1 MHIVIVGGGIVGTA
15 IASRLG
21 PTDHDVTL
29 IERSRIGTET
39 TAASAG
45 LLMRTAVDPEPFDL
59 RFRNRAHEAYRP
71 LFEGGDLEADRIGI
85 VYVAE
90 TVTFAERLENSAAT
104 LREHGTDASFLEPAE
119 LAEFGIEPAGLEGG
133 LYTPDDR
140 ICDPTA
146 VANWFADRARE
157 TGVDVRTGVSVTD
170 VETRSGA
177 VSAVDTDAGRLE
189 ADRVVNATGPWAPEL
204 NELVGVS
211 LPLCHT
217 RGPMVALDCR
227 EPLECPTAIFES
239 KRYVRPA
246 GETGAWIGAY
256 RTEYVEGQRYDLR
269 DRSLPEGFAE
279 SVTAL
284 ETAVPALEGASV
296 VDEWVGYRTVTPDG
310 RPIVGETAVDGYL
323 VAVGM
328 TGKGITLAP
337 AVADVVREM
346 LADEVDPEVR
356 RRLSPDRFRD
366 DRTERTR

>member
-1 MHIVIVGGGIVGTA
+1 MRIVVIGGGIVGTA
-15 IASRLG
+15 VASRLG
-21 PTDHDVTL
+21 STDHDVTL
-29 IERSRIGTET
+29 LERSRIGEET

-45 LLMRTAVDPEPFDL
+45 LLMRTAVDPAPFDL
-59 RFRNRAHEAYRP
+59 RFRDRAHEAYRD
-71 LFEGGDLEADRIGI
+71 LFENGDLEAERIGI

-90 TVTFAERLENSAAT
+90 TAAFADRLEESATT
-104 LREHGTDASFLEPAE
+104 LREHGTDASYLEPTE
-119 LAEFGIEPAGLEGG
+119 LADFGIEPDGVEGG

-146 VANWFADRARE
+146 VANWFADRARNA
-157 TGVDVRTGVSVTD
+157 GVDVRTGIGVTD

-177 VSAVDTDAGRLE
+177 VSAVDTDEGRLD

-204 NELVGVS
+204 NKRVGVS

-217 RGPMVALDCR
+217 RGPMLALECR

-256 RTEYVEGQRYDLR
+256 QTDYAEGQRYDLR
-269 DRSLPEGFAE
+269 DRSLPDGFVE
-279 SVTAL
+279 SATDL

-310 RPIVGETAVDGYL
+310 RPIVGETAVDGYF

-337 AVADVVREM
+337 AVADVVREI

-356 RRLSPDRFRD
+356 SRLSPARF
-366 DRTERTR
+366 

>member
-21 PTDHDVTL
+21 PTDHDVTVL
-29 IERSRIGTET
+29 ERSQIGTET

-71 LFEGGDLEADRIGI
+71 LFEGSDLEADRIGI

-90 TVTFAERLENSAAT
+90 TATFAKRLENSATT
-104 LREHGTDASFLEPAE
+104 LREHGTDASYLEPTD
-119 LAEFGIEPAGLEGG
+119 LAEFGIEPDGIEGG

-157 TGVDVRTGVSVTD
+157 AGVDVRTGVSVTD

-177 VSAVDTDAGRLE
+177 VSAVVTDEGRLE
-189 ADRVVNATGPWAPEL
+189 ADCVANATGPWAPEL
-204 NELVGVS
+204 NERVGVS

-217 RGPMVALDCR
+217 RGPMIALDCH

-256 RTEYVEGQRYDLR
+256 RTAYVEGQRYDLR
-269 DRSLPEGFAE
+269 DRSLSEGFVE
-279 SVTAL
+279 SAMDL
-284 ETAVPALEGASV
+284 ETVVPALEGVSV
-296 VDEWVGYRTVTPDG
+296 TDEWVGYRTVTPDG
-310 RPIVGETAVDGYL
+310 RPIVGETDIDGYL

-328 TGKGITLAP
+328 TGQGVTLAP
-337 AVADVVREM
+337 AVADVVRGTLENE
-346 LADEVDPEVR
+346 ADPEVR
-356 RRLSPDRFRD
+356 SRLSPDRFRD
-366 DRTERTR
+366 DRTD